1 MVDAGERQGYQLLV
15 AESKFEIVVQIL
27 AGHLPFPNGL
37 VPIFFFFRYFFIF
50 IYIFLFF

>member
-27 AGHLPFPNGL
+27 AGAPFAISKWL
-37 VPIFFFFRYFFIF
+37 SS
-50 IYIFLFF
+50 LFFSFS